1 MTYPNSSYRTMVTP
15 ICVQSLPLCPE
26 QMQTVKPTCSNHIL
40 FRLEWLNLTSN
51 YTEERICTL
60 SMAIGMNDDR
70 TVFKRVDMDLSSLL
84 HYIDLGDI
92 GLPDIQRPFV
102 WSSTKVRDLFDSM
115 YQGFP
120 VGYLLFWANP
130 SRTDVRQIGLSE
142 KAHNVPSLLIIDGQ
156 QRLTSLY
163 SVFRGKSVKDGDY
176 REKRIEIAFCPA
188 NGTFEVCDAAIRKD
202 PEYIPDISAIW
213 ADGRSSYSIIKDFLQ
228 ALSEKRDISGEEEEK
243 ISHNLDRL
251 FDLQKYPFTALE
263 IASSVDEEQVAD
275 IFVRINSQGVT
286 LNQADF
292 ILTLLSVFGEDL
304 RKELEDFCFRC
315 RFPATPG
322 MGPSPYNHFIQPSPD
337 QLLRVSVALAFS
349 RGRLKSVYQ
358 VLRGKDLTTGEYSD
372 AKRDEQFAKL
382 RKAQRQVLDLT
393 NWHQFFASLVGAG
406 FRSGDLISSQTSL
419 IYTYVFYILGRHRF
433 NLPQHVLD
441 RLIPRWFYAVILS
454 GRYTGSPESVMDGD
468 LNLIKDLNTAEEFV
482 QTLEGIITNTL
493 TSDFWQITIPN
504 NLVSSSTRHPLLFAF
519 YAAQIKLK
527 TPVLFSNKYLADLM
541 DPTIQAKKKFID
553 RHHLFPRAWLERE
566 GVTDMTR
573 INQIANLAF
582 VEWPDNIR
590 ISDMAPADYVTMIRR
605 QKLYSDDE
613 WRAMHAMHALP
624 EDWEHLPY
632 QDFLEQRRKLMAAII
647 RQGFE
652 AI

>member
-1 MTYPNSSYRTMVTP
+1 
-15 ICVQSLPLCPE
+15 
-26 QMQTVKPTCSNHIL
+26 
-40 FRLEWLNLTSN
+40 
-51 YTEERICTL
+51 
-60 SMAIGMNDDR
+60 MAMGMNDDR

-84 HYIDLGDI
+84 HYIDNGDI

-102 WSSTKVRDLFDSM
+102 WSATKVRDLFDSM

-130 SRTDVRQIGLSE
+130 SRTDVRQIGLEE
-142 KAHNVPSLLIIDGQ
+142 KVHKIPYLLIIDGQ

-163 SVFRGKSVKDGDY
+163 SVFRGKPVKDGDY

-188 NGTFEVCDAAIRKD
+188 DGTFDVCDAAIRKD
-202 PEYIPDISAIW
+202 LEYIPDISAIW
-213 ADGRSSYSIIKDFLQ
+213 ADGRSSYSIVKDFLRR
-228 ALSEKRDISGEEEEK
+228 LREKREISDEEEEK

-263 IASSVDEEQVAD
+263 IAASVDEEQVAD

-304 RKELEDFCFRC
+304 RKDMEDFCFRC
-315 RFPATPG
+315 RFPAAPG
-322 MGPSPYNHFIQPSPD
+322 TGPSPYNHFIQPSPD
-337 QLLRVSVALAFS
+337 HLLRVSVALAFS

-358 VLRGKDLTTGEYSD
+358 VLRGKDLVTGEYSD

-382 RKAQRQVLDLT
+382 REVQRQVLDLT
-393 NWHQFFASLVGAG
+393 NWHQFFTSLVGAG

-419 IYTYVFYILGRHRF
+419 IYTYAFYLLGRHRF
-433 NLPQHVLD
+433 NLPQHTLD
-441 RLIPRWFYAVILS
+441 RLIPRWFYAATLS

-468 LNLIKDLNTAEEFV
+468 LNRVRDLTTGEEFV
-482 QTLEGIITNTL
+482 QTLEAIIANTL
-493 TSDFWQITIPN
+493 TSDFWNITIPN

-527 TPVLFSNKYLADLM
+527 APVLFSNKHLADLM
-541 DPTIQAKKKFID
+541 DPSIQAKKKFID
-553 RHHLFPRAWLERE
+553 RHHLFPKAWLARE
-566 GVTDMTR
+566 GVTETTR
-573 INQIANLAF
+573 INQVANLAF

-590 ISDMAPADYVTMIRR
+590 ISDMAPADYVTMIRE
-605 QKLYSDDE
+605 QKIYSDDE
-613 WRAMHAMHALP
+613 WKAMYAMHALP
-624 EDWEHLPY
+624 EGWENLSY
-632 QDFLEQRRKLMAAII
+632 QDFLEQRRHLMAGII